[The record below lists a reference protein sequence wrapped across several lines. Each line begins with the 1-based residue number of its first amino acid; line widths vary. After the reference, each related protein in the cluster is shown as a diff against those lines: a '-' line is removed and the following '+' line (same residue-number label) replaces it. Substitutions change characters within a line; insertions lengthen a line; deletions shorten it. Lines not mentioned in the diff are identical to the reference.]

1 MSTTPPTIYDDQV
14 PDVRLS
20 KAQKIAMGIV
30 VKRPQTEAM
39 KRRNAA
45 ASVRMRE
52 MHKMKNDKEKQYEAE
67 RLAAFQEEY
76 KNRTV
81 SKRDSVEVPQPEA
94 AVEPVVTPKEANY
107 RKVRTHA
114 PPLRPPASASA
125 PTPAPT
131 PAPAPKQSKSKVK
144 FTPAPMP
151 EALLRIRDDEDDS
164 SSDESEYIQ
173 RKKKKA
179 EKTIQQIQH
188 LDNALLHATARVN
201 PFTALFMR

>member
-20 KAQKIAMGIV
+20 KVQKIAMGIT

-52 MHKMKNDKEKQYEAE
+52 MHKMRNDKEKQYEAE

-81 SKRDSVEVPQPEA
+81 SKRDSVEVPMPEA
-94 AVEPVVTPKEANY
+94 NTAPVTTTKEVKYKKVRDPEPVYP
-107 RKVRTHA
+107 
-114 PPLRPPASASA
+114 
-125 PTPAPT
+125 
-131 PAPAPKQSKSKVK
+131 PAPAPRPLPTKSKFK
-144 FTPAPMP
+144 STPSAWAKPVTAVAAPD
-151 EALLRIRDDEDDS
+151 ADDDS

>member
-1 MSTTPPTIYDDQV
+1 MYDDQV

-20 KAQKIAMGIV
+20 KNQKIAMGIT

-81 SKRDSVEVPQPEA
+81 SKRDSVEVPPPEA

-131 PAPAPKQSKSKVK
+131 PAPAPCEAKPAAKQSKSKVK
-144 FTPAPMP
+144 FTPAPRP

>member
-1 MSTTPPTIYDDQV
+1 
-14 PDVRLS
+14 
-20 KAQKIAMGIV
+20 
-30 VKRPQTEAM
+30 
-39 KRRNAA
+39 
-45 ASVRMRE
+45 MRE

-76 KNRTV
+76 RQRV
-81 SKRDSVEVPQPEA
+81 ISRSDSVETPMPA
-94 AVEPVVTPKEANY
+94 ANTAPATTPKEVKY
-107 RKVRTHA
+107 KKVRD
-114 PPLRPPASASA
+114 PEPVYP
-125 PTPAPT
+125 PAPT
-131 PAPAPKQSKSKVK
+131 LPPTPRPLPTKSKFK
-144 FTPAPMP
+144 STPSAWAKPVTVAVAPD
-151 EALLRIRDDEDDS
+151 ADDDS

>member
-1 MSTTPPTIYDDQV
+1 MTSTPPTMYDDQS
-14 PDVRLS
+14 PDIRLS
-20 KAQKIAMGIV
+20 KNQKIAMGIT

-52 MHKMKNDKEKQYEAE
+52 MHKMKNDKEKQYEAD
-67 RLAAFQEEY
+67 RFAAFQEEY
-76 KNRTV
+76 KNRAV
-81 SKRDSVEVPQPEA
+81 SKRDSVELPLPEA
-94 AVEPVVTPKEANY
+94 TVEPVVTPKEVKYKKA
-107 RKVRTHA
+107 REHETPRRPHSIPVVA
-114 PPLRPPASASA
+114 PVAASA
-125 PTPAPT
+125 PKP
-131 PAPAPKQSKSKVK
+131 SKSKVK
-144 FTPAPMP
+144 FTPVPVV
-151 EALLRIRDDEDDS
+151 DEGVEEDS

-188 LDNALLHATARVN
+188 LDNALMHATARVN